1 MPRKTTLPVWDLV
14 ASVIQHSRSTLLFG
28 PPGTGKSHAAHTADL
43 DGRPLFTVTMTPDT
57 PAAELRGHYV
67 PVGNEFRWQDGPAI
81 RAWREGGRL
90 VINEIDH
97 AGGDSLSFLLACLDS
112 PETACLTLPTGELVR
127 PVPGFQAVATMN
139 GDPDDELPP
148 ALRDRFPVAIEVT
161 EAHPEGIGQL
171 PQDLQAAAMGSVVAS
186 DPARRLTL
194 RAWLAFASLRAQIGA
209 EAAAQAVFSSR
220 AGDVL
225 DALRIAKGT
234 NQTEVVPL

>member
-57 PAAELRGHYV
+57 PSAELRGHYV

-139 GDPDDELPP
+139 GNPDDELPP

-161 EAHPEGIGQL
+161 EAHPAGIGQL

-209 EAAAQAVFSSR
+209 EAAAQAVFRSR

-225 DALRIAKGT
+225 DALRIAMGT
-234 NQTEVVPL
+234 TQTEVMPS

>member
-1 MPRKTTLPVWDLV
+1 MAKKNTLPVWDLV
-14 ASVIQHSRSTLLFG
+14 ASVIRHSRSTLLYG
-28 PPGTGKSHAAHTADL
+28 PPGTGKSHAAHTADR

-127 PVPGFQAVATMN
+127 PSPNFQVVATMN
-139 GDPDDELPP
+139 GDPDEELPP
-148 ALRDRFPVAIEVT
+148 ALRDRFPVAIEIT
-161 EAHPEGIGQL
+161 EAHPAGIASL
-171 PQDLQAAAMGSVVAS
+171 PQDLQMAATGSVLAS
-186 DPARRLTL
+186 DQSRRVTL
-194 RAWLAFASLRAQIGA
+194 RAWLAFAALRTRIGS
-209 EAAAQAVFSSR
+209 EAAAKAVF
-220 AGDVL
+220 
-225 DALRIAKGT
+225 RIGSTCKET
-234 NQTEVVPL
+234 VS